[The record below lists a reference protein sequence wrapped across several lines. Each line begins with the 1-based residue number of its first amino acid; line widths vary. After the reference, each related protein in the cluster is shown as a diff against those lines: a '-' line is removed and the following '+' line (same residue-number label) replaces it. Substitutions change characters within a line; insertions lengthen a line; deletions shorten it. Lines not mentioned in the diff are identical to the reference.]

1 MAFTP
6 GPVPMVGATPSVPI
20 KPRNSNLT
28 NIQTQ
33 IYQGFGN
40 AIGTALNQ
48 TLQGGQSQSIVNIGV
63 NAAVGT
69 AVNIASG
76 LNLFKATGL
85 PASAITSLVPS
96 LLSGNINNILNN
108 TISSAGGFANLLQNN
123 FIGGSVG
130 NALSNLG
137 GFLGGAET
145 QTGEKWGKL
154 EFPGAGTE
162 GEAPA
167 NYNNN
172 NYSLGTG
179 GADVVFTLTRAN
191 RGPQEDAAA
200 AASNTP
206 SIKNTLGV
214 NQFTSK
220 VPNSA
225 SKAFSPAV
233 LAKQKS
239 MLGGNSYKL
248 PSNIAPSDI
257 KFSGN
262 INVPIQYSY

>member
-1 MAFTP
+1 
-6 GPVPMVGATPSVPI
+6 
-20 KPRNSNLT
+20 
-28 NIQTQ
+28 
-33 IYQGFGN
+33 
-40 AIGTALNQ
+40 
-48 TLQGGQSQSIVNIGV
+48 VNIGV

-123 FIGGSVG
+123 FIGGPVG

-137 GFLGGAET
+137 GFLGGTKAK
-145 QTGEKWGKL
+145 TGEKWGKK

-167 NYNNN
+167 NYNKN
-172 NYSLGTG
+172 NYTLGTG

-206 SIKNTLGV
+206 TVKNTLST

-220 VPNSA
+220 VPNQA

-239 MLGGNSYKL
+239 MFGSKT
-248 PSNIAPSDI
+248 SSAAATAAAPYVPPPD
-257 KFSGN
+257 FSGFD
-262 INVPIQYSY
+262 PISDPKLAAWGN